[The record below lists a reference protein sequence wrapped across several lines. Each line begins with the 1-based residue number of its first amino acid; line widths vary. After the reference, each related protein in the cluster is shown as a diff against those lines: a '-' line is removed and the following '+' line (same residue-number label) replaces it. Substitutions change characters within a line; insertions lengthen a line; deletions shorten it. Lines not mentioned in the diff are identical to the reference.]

1 MRIVLDTNSL
11 IIALSSKNKYGVVWK
26 AFLEGRYTLC
36 VSNEILEEYVEVIG
50 RNLSPTLADMV
61 AYAILLHKNVERI
74 DPHFRFGLITADA
87 DDNKFVD
94 CAITAG
100 ARYIVTEDHHYDVL
114 KWKDFP
120 GLDIIGLDDFLAH
133 LKNNPNP

>member
-61 AYAILLHKNVERI
+61 AYAILLRKNVERI

-94 CAITAG
+94 CAIIAG
-100 ARYIVTEDHHYDVL
+100 AKYIVTEDRHFNVL
-114 KWKDFP
+114 KEIQFP
-120 GLDIIGLDDFLAH
+120 RVEIVGIDRFAEML
-133 LKNNPNP
+133 

>member
-50 RNLSPTLADMV
+50 RNL
-61 AYAILLHKNVERI
+61 
-74 DPHFRFGLITADA
+74 
-87 DDNKFVD
+87 
-94 CAITAG
+94 
-100 ARYIVTEDHHYDVL
+100 
-114 KWKDFP
+114 
-120 GLDIIGLDDFLAH
+120 
-133 LKNNPNP
+133 

>member
-61 AYAILLHKNVERI
+61 AYAILLHQNVERI
-74 DPHFRFGLITADA
+74 APHFRFCLITADA

-94 CAITAG
+94 CAIIAG
-100 ARYIVTEDHHYDVL
+100 AKYIVTEDRHFNDL
-114 KWKDFP
+114 KEIQFP
-120 GLDIIGLDDFLAH
+120 RVEIVGIDRFAEML
-133 LKNNPNP
+133 

>member
-74 DPHFRFGLITADA
+74 DHHFRFGLITADA
-87 DDNKFVD
+87 DDIKFVD
-94 CAITAG
+94 CAIIAG
-100 ARYIVTEDHHYDVL
+100 AKYIVTEDRHFNVL
-114 KWKDFP
+114 KEIQFP
-120 GLDIIGLDDFLAH
+120 KVEIVGIDRFAEML
-133 LKNNPNP
+133 

>member
-50 RNLSPTLADMV
+50 KMYLIIVAIHKHFSVQLLITLAISSD
-61 AYAILLHKNVERI
+61 L
-74 DPHFRFGLITADA
+74 
-87 DDNKFVD
+87 
-94 CAITAG
+94 
-100 ARYIVTEDHHYDVL
+100 
-114 KWKDFP
+114 
-120 GLDIIGLDDFLAH
+120 
-133 LKNNPNP
+133 

>member
-1 MRIVLDTNSL
+1 MRIVLDTNTL

-94 CAITAG
+94 CAIIAG
-100 ARYIVTEDHHYDVL
+100 AKYIVTEDRHFNVL
-114 KWKDFP
+114 KEIQFP
-120 GLDIIGLDDFLAH
+120 KVEIVGIDRFAEML
-133 LKNNPNP
+133 

>member
-94 CAITAG
+94 CAIIAN
-100 ARYIVTEDHHYDVL
+100 ADYIVSEDSHFNVL
-114 KWKDFP
+114 KSIPFP
-120 GLDIIGLDDFLAH
+120 RVEVKRLREFYEELCA
-133 LKNNPNP
+133 NQ

>member
-1 MRIVLDTNSL
+1 MESFPWG
-11 IIALSSKNKYGVVWK
+11 S
-26 AFLEGRYTLC
+26 YTLC

-94 CAITAG
+94 CAIIAG
-100 ARYIVTEDHHYDVL
+100 AKYIVTEDCHFNIL
-114 KWKDFP
+114 KEIQFP
-120 GLDIIGLDDFLAH
+120 KVEIVGIDRFAEML
-133 LKNNPNP
+133 

>member
-1 MRIVLDTNSL
+1 MRIVLDTKSL

-61 AYAILLHKNVERI
+61 AYAILLHKYVERI

-94 CAITAG
+94 CAIIAG
-100 ARYIVTEDHHYDVL
+100 AKYIVTEDRHFNVL
-114 KWKDFP
+114 KEIQFP
-120 GLDIIGLDDFLAH
+120 KVEIVGIDRFAEML
-133 LKNNPNP
+133 

>member
-50 RNLSPTLADMV
+50 RNLSPTLADYGSV
-61 AYAILLHKNVERI
+61 CYPIAQECRAN
-74 DPHFRFGLITADA
+74 
-87 DDNKFVD
+87 
-94 CAITAG
+94 
-100 ARYIVTEDHHYDVL
+100 
-114 KWKDFP
+114 
-120 GLDIIGLDDFLAH
+120 
-133 LKNNPNP
+133 

>member
-61 AYAILLHKNVERI
+61 AYAILLRKNVERI

-87 DDNKFVD
+87 DV
-94 CAITAG
+94 C
-100 ARYIVTEDHHYDVL
+100 
-114 KWKDFP
+114 
-120 GLDIIGLDDFLAH
+120 GLCYHCRCKIYRNGRSSLQC
-133 LKNNPNP
+133 P

>member
-94 CAITAG
+94 CAKTAN
-100 ARYIVTEDHHYDVL
+100 AKCVVTNDVHFQVL
-114 KWKDFP
+114 KEVPLPKVYVV
-120 GLDIIGLDDFLAH
+120 DIDVFMRIIS
-133 LKNNPNP
+133 NIE